1 MRANDNK
8 SHLPYLN
15 KTIDR
20 YSSTYHHCI
29 YKKTINAY
37 YSASTE
43 KTETNS
49 KAPNDRVRITRYKYI
64 LVKVTLKIG
73 QDKYLLPILRRKL
86 ILDL

>member
-1 MRANDNK
+1 MRANDSK

-15 KTIDR
+15 KTVDR
-20 YSSTYHHCI
+20 
-29 YKKTINAY
+29 
-37 YSASTE
+37 
-43 KTETNS
+43 
-49 KAPNDRVRITRYKYI
+49 YI